1 MKLKLNLKK
10 RKNKMIKI
18 EKRYDCLEIV
28 TCNDCDLY
36 EVLAI
41 LRVDEIQRKK
51 QLKTEH
57 TDCTNKKKR
66 AK

>member
-1 MKLKLNLKK
+1 
-10 RKNKMIKI
+10 MIKI